1 MGFPRAIRELSVTWE
16 RDVKARIP
24 DSEQPRVLRAM
35 RALVDNERDLSLMND
50 IVALVSNWLPKD
62 HPVRE
67 ALKIE
72 DDRSVTAATPWAEV
86 IERLGLIVASSPR

>member
-1 MGFPRAIRELSVTWE
+1 MGLPRAIRELTLAWD

-24 DSEQPRVLRAM
+24 DSEQTRVARAM
-35 RALVDNERDLSLMND
+35 RELVDNKRDLALMND
-50 IVALVSNWLPKD
+50 IVALVANWLPMD

-72 DDRSVTAATPWAEV
+72 DDRSVTAAESWAEV
-86 IERLGLIVASSPR
+86 IERLGFIVASLPN